1 MKLVGLYI
9 AAIVGVNYGFVHV
22 PLVDLGPLGMWPPM
36 SLLVGFVF
44 ILRDYAQRSVG
55 HWVIP
60 GMAAGAVLSYILAS
74 PFVAVASATAFA
86 ISELINWA
94 VYTTSKK
101 RTFVHRADSEQMQ
114 AAQMFDDMVIVL
126 SSVIS
131 TPLDSAVFLIMIGH
145 FSWIGWALMSISKMV
160 GLAVVVSLEKRT

>member
-1 MKLVGLYI
+1 MKWVGLYI

-36 SLLVGFVF
+36 SLLVGFIF

-60 GMAAGAVLSYILAS
+60 GMGAGAVLSYVIAS
-74 PFVAVASATAFA
+74 PFVAVASATAFV
-86 ISELINWA
+86 ISELIDWG
-94 VYTTSKK
+94 VYTTSKE
-101 RTFVHRADSEQMQ
+101 RPFVHR
-114 AAQMFDDMVIVL
+114 IVL

-131 TPLDSAVFLIMIGH
+131 TPVDSAVFLIMIGH
-145 FSWIGWALMSISKMV
+145 FSWVGWALMSISKMI
-160 GLAVVVSLEKRT
+160 GLAVVVSLENKP